1 MKIGILTHNPAAYSH
16 IRLAAA
22 GAERGHDIR
31 MISTSYCYM
40 KISATEPEVYYRH
53 PETFENLDAI
63 IPRISPKHTL
73 YATAILRQFEMQD
86 VYTPNSAVAI
96 TWSRDKLRL
105 LQILAKKGLPLP
117 ITGVADSPQE
127 SEKLI
132 EVVGGPPLIV
142 KILDG
147 TEGKGTIF
155 AETQQAALSVINAF
169 KHLKANILVQQFI
182 DEARGVDIRCLV
194 IGNKVVGAIQRTAT
208 EPGIHGHYATPNHSD
223 KTCSVK
229 MTLQEKKLAVKAAK
243 ALKLNLASVDLIRSK
258 QGPLILDL
266 NPSPS
271 FETIEKVCKIDIAHS
286 MLQFIEE
293 NVGKPD
299 HSAH

>member
-1 MKIGILTHNPAAYSH
+1 MKIAILTHNPSSYSH
-16 IRLAAA
+16 TRLALV
-22 GAERGHDIR
+22 GAERGHDIQ
-31 MISTSYCYM
+31 MLSTSYCYM

-53 PETFENLDAI
+53 QESFEDLDAI
-63 IPRISPKHTL
+63 IPRISPKHTF
-73 YATAILRQFEMQD
+73 YATAVLRQFEMRD

-142 KILDG
+142 KILEG
-147 TEGKGTIF
+147 TEGKGTVF

-169 KHLKANILVQQFI
+169 KQLKANILVQQFI
-182 DEARGVDIRCLV
+182 EEAKGIDIRCLV
-194 IGNKVVGAIQRTAT
+194 IGNKVLGSIQRTAT
-208 EPGIHGHYATPNHSD
+208 EPGIHGHYSAPNTSD
-223 KTCSVK
+223 RTCPIK

-258 QGPLILDL
+258 QGPLILDV

-271 FETIEKVCKIDIAHS
+271 FETIEKVCEIDIANS
-286 MLQFIEE
+286 ILQFIEE
-293 NVGKPD
+293 NVGKHPD
-299 HSAH
+299 QKA

>member
-1 MKIGILTHNPAAYSH
+1 MKIGILTHNPGAYSH
-16 IRLAAA
+16 TRLAQA
-22 GAERGHDIR
+22 GAERGHDVQ

-40 KISATEPEVYYRH
+40 KISATEPEVYYRY

-63 IPRISPKHTL
+63 IPRISPKHTF

-96 TWSRDKLRL
+96 AWSRDKLRL
-105 LQILAKKGLPLP
+105 LQILAKRGLPLP

-169 KHLKANILVQQFI
+169 KQLKANILVQQFV

-194 IGNKVVGAIQRTAT
+194 IGTKVVGAIQRTAT
-208 EPGIHGHYATPNHSD
+208 ESSIHGHYEASNRSD
-223 KTCSVK
+223 KTCPIK
-229 MTLQEKKLAVKAAK
+229 MTLQEKKLAIKAAK

-258 QGPLILDL
+258 QGPLILDV

-271 FETIEKVCKIDIAHS
+271 FETIEKVCEIDIAHAI
-286 MLQFIEE
+286 LHFIEE
-293 NVGKPD
+293 NVGKREETT
-299 HSAH
+299 H

>member
-16 IRLAAA
+16 IRLATA
-22 GAERGHDIR
+22 GAERGHDIQ
-31 MISTSYCYM
+31 MISTAYCYM
-40 KISATEPEVYYRH
+40 KISATEPEVYYRY

-63 IPRISPKHTL
+63 IPRISRKHTL
-73 YATAILRQFEMQD
+73 YGTAILRQFEMQD
-86 VYTPNSAVAI
+86 VYTPNSAAAI

-142 KILDG
+142 KILEG

-169 KHLKANILVQQFI
+169 KQLKANILVQQFI

-194 IGNKVVGAIQRTAT
+194 IGTKVVGAIQRTAT
-208 EPGIHGHYATPNHSD
+208 ESGIHGHYEASNRSD
-223 KTCSVK
+223 KTSLIK
-229 MTLQEKKLAVKAAK
+229 MTLQEKKLAIKAAK

-258 QGPLILDL
+258 QGPLILDV
-266 NPSPS
+266 NPSLS
-271 FETIEKVCKIDIAHS
+271 FETIEKVCEIDIAHAI
-286 MLQFIEE
+286 LHFIEE
-293 NVGKPD
+293 NVGK
-299 HSAH
+299 